1 MKHTYWVATIALTLA
16 LSPLAEA
23 QTLDSGQIRG
33 VVYDETKAPIPGATL
48 TLKNDQTGFTRVV
61 VTSGA
66 GAYQFPQIPVGD
78 YKLLVELEGFDGI
91 EVASLKISVGASLT
105 FDFTLKLEIQTET
118 ITVEGSAAPIDTGSA
133 GVSQLISA
141 IAIENLPL
149 LGRDFRDLARL
160 SPSAQ
165 VTPGLRGGLRL
176 GGQQSDYSGGSIDG
190 GDVRDNFFGEF
201 FGSLE
206 TKNSIIPLEA
216 IQEFQVVTNGFAPE
230 FGRSTGGLLNV
241 VTKSGTNDLKGS
253 AHWYHRNE
261 SLANDD
267 WLGTP
272 PNIDEQNQFGAAMG
286 GPIKRDKQFFF
297 GAFDIS
303 ERDGPLIT
311 KFARDVSGVAAPELG
326 IADLGSLE
334 GSHPQSQELLS
345 YLLKWNYQIGE
356 SDHVTIR
363 TFHTENKTD
372 GFTGGRG
379 QNQIQASFGNTE
391 SFENNGDNTIGSW
404 TKVLAGGRASNEFR
418 YMYSDS
424 TRPREP
430 NATIPEIN
438 IGDTGTFGQRFFLPI
453 FGNQEKI
460 TIQENFQ
467 YAFNNHDV
475 KFGADLNAYS
485 TRNGAFFGWSAGSY
499 SFFTLED
506 FQNGTPFGFI
516 QGFGIGSQPY
526 REAATEIPR
535 VKQTAYGAYVQD
547 KWQAK
552 PNLTVT
558 YGLRFDITDNPA
570 GRFPIPGASLP
581 MGVGAGT
588 TFAAPPQEPPDD
600 EDQFG
605 PRLGVAYSFDL
616 GGKPAVFR
624 ANWGLYYAQ
633 TPPIFFSRGDGGTTV
648 LFCFFD
654 ASCIPPGGYPNLWP
668 DPIPPDDPF
677 APQPPFG
684 ITYDDQGLK
693 NPRVE
698 NTTATLEWQVAD
710 KYTFTSTLVHAD
722 SDRLRTGGFS
732 STQWS
737 RNFES
742 LGTDQFGRTILGGL
756 VDTTVGQALA
766 HGSFSRGEFKQV
778 VLSLTRRYA
787 DGYQFFV
794 NYSWSENKDNA
805 ASERDTDSFFGPQ
818 DPYNID
824 IDYGRNAL
832 DIPNQIKIAG
842 TKKLGKGF
850 LVSGLIIARDGI
862 PFPACILDDTN
873 GDGVNNNGCNNDR
886 PVVGGTSLLGRYPA
900 RQPDFFQFDLRLSK
914 EFDLASG
921 RSIELIADFFN
932 VFDTA
937 NKYSNPAINA
947 VVDSVLSAAPQPGD
961 IGPNGV
967 AYRTLDQV
975 SPGSTPFS
983 IQLGVRFKY

>member
-1 MKHTYWVATIALTLA
+1 MRRICLVALLA
-16 LSPLAEA
+16 LVVALVPSADA
-23 QTLDSGQIRG
+23 QTLSSGQVSG
-33 VVYDETKAPIPGATL
+33 NVYDETQSPIPGATV
-48 TLKNDQTGFTRVV
+48 TMRSSETGASRVA
-61 VTSGA
+61 VTGETGA
-66 GAYQFPQIPVGD
+66 FQFLQVPTGD
-78 YKLLVELEGFDGI
+78 YAVLVELEGFDAV
-91 EVASLKISVGASLT
+91 EVTSVDVTVGSSLS
-105 FDFTLKLEIQTET
+105 FDVTLKLEVQTET
-118 ITVEGSAAPIDTGSA
+118 ITVQGSTAPIDTGSA
-133 GVSQLISA
+133 GVSQLISE

-206 TKNSIIPLEA
+206 TKNSIIPIEA
-216 IQEFQVVTNGFAPE
+216 VQEFQVVTNGFAPE

-241 VTKSGTNDLKGS
+241 VTKSGTNELKGS

-261 SLANDD
+261 SLTNDD

-272 PNIDEQNQFGAAMG
+272 PNIDEQNQYGAALG

-297 GAFDIS
+297 AAFDIS
-303 ERDGPLIT
+303 DRDGPLIT

-326 IADLGSLE
+326 IADLGALE
-334 GSHPQSQELLS
+334 GSNPQSQELLS
-345 YLLKWNYQIGE
+345 YLLKWDYQIGD
-356 SDHVTIR
+356 SDHLTVR
-363 TFHTENKTD
+363 TFHTQNKTD

-391 SFENNGDNTIGSW
+391 KFENTGDNTIATW
-404 TKVLAGGRASNEFR
+404 TKVLKGGRASNEFK

-430 NATIPEIN
+430 NSSNPEIA
-438 IGDTGTFGQRFFLPI
+438 IGDTGNFGQRFFLPI

-460 TIQENFQ
+460 TAQENFQ

-485 TRNGAFFGWSAGSY
+485 TRAGAFFGWSAGEY
-499 SFFTLED
+499 RFFTLED
-506 FQNGTPFGFI
+506 FQAGTPFAFI
-516 QGFGIGSQPY
+516 QGFGIGDQPY
-526 REAATEIPR
+526 RDAAFEAER

-558 YGLRFDITDNPA
+558 YGARFDVTDNPG
-570 GRFPIPGASLP
+570 GRFPIPGQSVP

-588 TFAAPPQEPPDD
+588 TLAAPPQAPPDD

-605 PRLGVAYSFDL
+605 PRLGVAYSFDM
-616 GGKPAVFR
+616 GGRPAVFR
-624 ANWGLYYAQ
+624 ANWGIYYAQ
-633 TPPIFFSRGDGGTTV
+633 TPPIFFSRGAGGTTV

-654 ASCIPPGGYPNLWP
+654 ASCLPPGGYPNLWP
-668 DPIPPDDPF
+668 DPIPADDPF
-677 APQPPFG
+677 VPQPPFG
-684 ITYDDQGLK
+684 INYDDVGLK
-693 NPRVE
+693 NPRVQ
-698 NTTATLEWQVAD
+698 NTTATLEWQLAD
-710 KYTFTSTLVHAD
+710 KYTLTTTLAHAD

-737 RNFES
+737 RNHEN
-742 LGTDQFGRTILGGL
+742 LGTDQFGRTILGGP
-756 VDTTVGQALA
+756 VDDTVGQALA

-778 VLSLTRRYA
+778 VLSLNRRFA
-787 DGYQFFV
+787 DGYQFFI

-832 DIPNQIKIAG
+832 DIPNQLKISG
-842 TKKLGKGF
+842 TKQLPKGF

-873 GDGVNNNGCNNDR
+873 GDGINNNGCNNDR
-886 PVVGGTSLLGRYPA
+886 PVVNGTSLLGRYPA
-900 RQPDFFQFDLRLSK
+900 RQPDFFQFDLRISK
-914 EFDLASG
+914 EFNMASD
-921 RSIELIADFFN
+921 RSVELIVDFFN
-932 VFDTA
+932 VLDSA
-937 NKYSNPAINA
+937 NKYSNPAINS
-947 VVDSVLSAAPQPGD
+947 VVASELSGAPQPGD

-983 IQLGVRFKY
+983 IQLGARFKY

>member
-1 MKHTYWVATIALTLA
+1 MRRSFWLA
-16 LSPLAEA
+16 LLVIGLALAPVAQA
-23 QTLDSGQIRG
+23 QTLDSGQVSG
-33 VVYDETKAPIPGATL
+33 NVYDETNAPIPGATV
-48 TLKNDQTGFTRVV
+48 TLRSSATGVSRVT
-61 VTSGA
+61 VTGD
-66 GAYQFPQIPVGD
+66 GGVFRFPAVPPGD
-78 YKLLVELEGFDGI
+78 YDVLVELEGFDAV
-91 EVASLKISVGASLT
+91 EVTSLDVTVGSSLT
-105 FDFTLKLEIQTET
+105 FDVTLSLEIQTET
-118 ITVEGSAAPIDTGSA
+118 ITVQGSTAPIDTGSA
-133 GVSQLISA
+133 GVSQLISD

-160 SPSAQ
+160 SPAAQ

-176 GGQQSDYSGGSIDG
+176 GGQQSDYTGGSIDG
-190 GDVRDNFFGEF
+190 ADVRDNFFGEF

-206 TKNSIIPLEA
+206 TKNSVIPIEA
-216 IQEFQVVTNGFAPE
+216 VQEFQVVTNGFAPE

-241 VTKSGTNDLKGS
+241 VTKSGTNELKGS

-261 SLANDD
+261 SLTNDD

-272 PNIDEQNQFGAAMG
+272 PNIDEQNQYGAALG
-286 GPIKRDKQFFF
+286 GPIKRDKQWFFA
-297 GAFDIS
+297 AFDIS
-303 ERDGPLIT
+303 DRDGPLIT

-334 GSHPQSQELLS
+334 GSNAQSQELTS
-345 YLLKWNYQIGE
+345 YLLKWDWQIGGG
-356 SDHVTIR
+356 DHVSVR
-363 TFHTENKTD
+363 TFHTENATN

-391 SFENNGDNTIGSW
+391 KFENNGDNTIGTW
-404 TKVLAGGRASNEFR
+404 TKVLKGGQASNEFK

-467 YAFNNHDV
+467 YAFGNHDV
-475 KFGADLNAYS
+475 KFGADLNDYS
-485 TRNGAFFGWSAGSY
+485 TRSGAFFGWSAGSY

-506 FQNGTPFGFI
+506 FQAGTPFGFI
-516 QGFGIGSQPY
+516 QGFGIGTEPY
-526 REAATEIPR
+526 REAAFEAER
-535 VKQTAYGAYVQD
+535 VKQTAYGAYIQD

-558 YGLRFDITDNPA
+558 YGARFDITDNPG
-570 GRFPIPGASLP
+570 GRFPIPGASVP
-581 MGVGAGT
+581 HGVGAGT
-588 TFAAPPQEPPDD
+588 TFAPPPQAPPDD

-633 TPPIFFSRGDGGTTV
+633 TPPIFFSRGSGPTTV
-648 LFCFFD
+648 LFCFFNPT
-654 ASCIPPGGYPNLWP
+654 CIPPGGYPNLWP

-677 APQPPFG
+677 VPQPPFG
-684 ITYDDQGLK
+684 ITYDDVGLK
-693 NPRVE
+693 NPRVQ
-698 NTTATLEWQVAD
+698 NTTATLEWQIAD
-710 KYTFTSTLVHAD
+710 KYTFTTTLAHAD

-732 STQWS
+732 STRWS
-737 RNFES
+737 RNHES
-742 LGTDQFGRTILGGL
+742 LGTDQFGRTILGGP
-756 VDTTVGQALA
+756 VDPTVTSADA
-766 HGSFSRGEFKQV
+766 HGSFSEGEFKQV
-778 VLSLTRRYA
+778 VLNLTRRFA

-832 DIPNQIKIAG
+832 DIPNQLKISG
-842 TKKLGKGF
+842 TKELGKGF
-850 LVSGLIIARDGI
+850 LISGLIIARDGI

-886 PVVGGTSLLGRYPA
+886 PVVGGNRLLGRYPA

-914 EFDLASG
+914 EFGLPSG
-921 RSIELIADFFN
+921 RSIEVIADFFN

-947 VVDSVLSAAPQPGD
+947 VVDSVLSGAPQPGD

-983 IQLGVRFKY
+983 IQLGVRFQY